1 VPHAGKSRQLH
12 GARAAGGTAVPGTR
26 AWRDTFSCGATKEI
40 TTMRIAQVLPL
51 ATLAVFAIAAPAAA
65 ATVAIATTP
74 LNIRSGPGPQYP
86 VIGAIAANSQ
96 AVVNGCIQG
105 SLWCQVSFGRV
116 QGWVYSQYL
125 RTSVAGAPPVVLSQ
139 RAASMPVVTYQPS
152 TIETVGAAP
161 PAAGAVIVEP
171 AGTPPMPLNPPPAVN
186 SYVTGHPVQPV
197 ILNGEV
203 VLGGGLPA
211 DVALNAVPDYE
222 YDYAYVNQVPVLVE
236 PTTRRIVYIYR

>member
-1 VPHAGKSRQLH
+1 
-12 GARAAGGTAVPGTR
+12 
-26 AWRDTFSCGATKEI
+26 
-40 TTMRIAQVLPL
+40 MRIAQVLPL

-65 ATVAIATTP
+65 ATVAVATTP

-105 SLWCQVSFGRV
+105 SLWCEVSFGRV

-125 RTSVAGAPPVVLSQ
+125 RTSVAGAAPVVLSQ
-139 RAASMPVVTYQPS
+139 RAASVPVVTYQPS
-152 TIETVGAAP
+152 TVETVGAAP

-186 SYVTGHPVQPV
+186 SYVTSHPVQPGFSMAKSCSAADCPPTSRSMRCRTT
-197 ILNGEV
+197 NTTMPTSTGYRYWSSRRR
-203 VLGGGLPA
+203 GGSSIFTASLSS
-211 DVALNAVPDYE
+211 
-222 YDYAYVNQVPVLVE
+222 
-236 PTTRRIVYIYR
+236 RS